1 MGSIPPVLLK
11 PPLDKLNFSV
21 PAYDQNKDVNEE
33 RDRVGLRR
41 ARSRDKKVFS
51 QCRVICV

>member
-41 ARSRDKKVFS
+41 ARSRDK
-51 QCRVICV
+51 